1 MREDQVNAMTW
12 YRFHT
17 KICHVS
23 FLVSAATTLQAI
35 TLRPTYLLTVVYGSM
50 IAIELRALMI
60 DRTVELME
68 RLLMVA
74 LQNANDLF
82 MRMPRCVEEDIQRNK

>member
-1 MREDQVNAMTW
+1 
-12 YRFHT
+12 
-17 KICHVS
+17 
-23 FLVSAATTLQAI
+23 
-35 TLRPTYLLTVVYGSM
+35 
-50 IAIELRALMI
+50 MI

-82 MRMPRCVEEDIQRNK
+82 MRMPMFVFNKTSKDKQFWKTAATRMKVVSITNDVMMLVEI